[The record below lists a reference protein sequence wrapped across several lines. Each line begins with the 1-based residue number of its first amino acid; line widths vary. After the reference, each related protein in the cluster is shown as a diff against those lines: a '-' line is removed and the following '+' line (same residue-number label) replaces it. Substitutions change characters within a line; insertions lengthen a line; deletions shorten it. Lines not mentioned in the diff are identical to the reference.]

1 MPDSRWFRLKSSVGL
16 QSHCVVQPGRS
27 AVDVGTMGAGKG
39 IDVQLGGICKR
50 RSVFFCLS
58 VLRAVFVCNRIVP
71 VLKPVL
77 TGVVAVA

>member
-1 MPDSRWFRLKSSVGL
+1 MVAIRSVGL
-16 QSHCVVQPGRS
+16 QFDCVVQPGRS

-39 IDVQLGGICKR
+39 IDVQLGGILKAAFC
-50 RSVFFCLS
+50 FFCLS

-77 TGVVAVA
+77 NGVAAVA

>member
-1 MPDSRWFRLKSSVGL
+1 MVAIRSVGL
-16 QSHCVVQPGRS
+16 QFDCVVQPGRS

-39 IDVQLGGICKR
+39 IDVQLGGFCKR
-50 RSVFFCLS
+50 RSVFCLS

-77 TGVVAVA
+77 NGVAAVA